1 MESTTVDQ
9 HPLLTFKS
17 STYVQFILLLNRYIF
32 PGIPASYPLHKKLN
46 LLKNNSDFGYW
57 WDAFLVSTALIACGL
72 YVCETYTDFIQAAVH
87 VYFITDSIITAIFT
101 VDFIFAFYAA
111 YSTLRFF
118 TDVWTWIDAMTIL
131 PFYVELGHATLNI
144 NFGSLRFL
152 RIFRLLRVLR
162 IFRLLKSVQGV
173 KKQMAIVCIT
183 FTCFVFVGAGIEQVM
198 ENDVKQIMQ
207 YACNYIGPNT
217 NYLPSCSPN
226 MVATSDCDCG
236 QHGCQ
241 LYFNRYDPDGQPS
254 GVKCVSLNFF
264 DSFYFLIVTVGT
276 LGYGDIFPTTELS
289 RFVIMIIII
298 LSLIVM
304 PIQVEKLGRAI
315 RATSLYRQPY
325 KPPKGQSHIILCGCV
340 NQRDKVERFLMEFYH
355 PSKIFIRD
363 LEIHVLLLAP
373 TEPSEDIKDTL
384 ASPQFSSLVSYL
396 VGSSLN
402 TDDLKRAGALNA
414 LGVFFLCNAADSEE
428 AAGLSDTA
436 TVLRVLS
443 VINFNPKA
451 TCFAQIIKKKD
462 KEILRNSHV
471 DVILCLDE
479 FRTAIQARNAV
490 CPGISTLIENL
501 FHTFG
506 DLDAST
512 LLDHQKKT
520 ININNKSKQANGQA
534 KGAINDNNN
543 NNNNS
548 NNHNN
553 NNNNNAQVLG
563 DGGKH
568 KTWLNEYVT
577 GTRQITLIFILI
589 PCLPLS
595 VILFNIH

>member
-1 MESTTVDQ
+1 
-9 HPLLTFKS
+9 
-17 STYVQFILLLNRYIF
+17 
-32 PGIPASYPLHKKLN
+32 
-46 LLKNNSDFGYW
+46 
-57 WDAFLVSTALIACGL
+57 
-72 YVCETYTDFIQAAVH
+72 
-87 VYFITDSIITAIFT
+87 
-101 VDFIFAFYAA
+101 
-111 YSTLRFF
+111 
-118 TDVWTWIDAMTIL
+118 MTIL
-131 PFYVELGHATLNI
+131 PFYVELGHATLSI

-226 MVATSDCDCG
+226 QVATSNCDCA
-236 QHGCQ
+236 QHYCQ
-241 LYFNRYDPDGQPS
+241 LYYNRYDPEGQPS

-264 DSFYFLIVTVGT
+264 DSFYFLVVTVGT

-298 LSLIVM
+298 LSVIVM

-315 RATSLYRQPY
+315 RATSLYRRPY

-363 LEIHVLLLAP
+363 VGIHVLLLAP

-384 ASPQFSSLVSYL
+384 AAPQFSSLVSYL
-396 VGSSLN
+396 VGSSLT
-402 TDDLKRAGALNA
+402 TDDLKRAGAMDA

-428 AAGLSDTA
+428 AAALSDTA

-443 VINFNPKA
+443 VINFNPKVS
-451 TCFAQIIKKKD
+451 CFAQIIKKKD

-512 LLDHQKKT
+512 LVDHQKKN
-520 ININNKSKQANGQA
+520 ININNKSKKAD
-534 KGAINDNNN
+534 DNNSVRASN
-543 NNNNS
+543 NNSNTNSNKNNNKNNNS
-548 NNHNN
+548 NNNT
-553 NNNNNAQVLG
+553 AQGVG
-563 DGGKH
+563 DSNKS

-577 GTRQITLIFILI
+577 GVGYSSR
-589 PCLPLS
+589 
-595 VILFNIH
+595 